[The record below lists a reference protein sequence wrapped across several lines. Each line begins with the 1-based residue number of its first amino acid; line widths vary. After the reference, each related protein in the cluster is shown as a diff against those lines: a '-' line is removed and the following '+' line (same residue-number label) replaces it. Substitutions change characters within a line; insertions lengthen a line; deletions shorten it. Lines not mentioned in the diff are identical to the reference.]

1 MISKLQLHDGWTFS
15 FDDKEYSALVP
26 GCVHSD
32 LRRHELIP
40 DPFWGANELDIQWI
54 EERDWTYNLRFDVN
68 ANLLQNENV
77 ELVCDGLDTLAT
89 IVLNGH
95 QIAQTENMFI
105 GYRFD
110 VKAHLQAGEN
120 SLQIHFANPM
130 DYIRKQLET
139 YEEHQWND
147 PIGGRSAIRKQQ
159 CSFGWD
165 WGPRL
170 ATSGIWQPIRLEAWN
185 TNRLETVHITQHHS
199 DGKVRLELRPTT
211 TNPHEHK
218 YRVTLKLDNEI
229 VVETHELSFA
239 VPDAQLWWPNG
250 LGAQSLYELKVELL
264 DEGRVLDWWNRR
276 IGLRTIELQT
286 NPDEWG
292 ESFQF
297 AVNGVPFF
305 AKGSNMV
312 PVIAPITETTRD
324 RIDDIL
330 ESAKAA
336 HMNMIR
342 SWGGNIYE
350 SDDFYDLCD
359 EKGLLVWQDL
369 MFACGTYRG
378 DQRFLDL
385 VAQEIEYQTQ
395 RLQHRTSL
403 AVWCGSNET
412 EWFRKEITA
421 SPQATEDYENL
432 YYKTIP
438 PVLEKFDGTR
448 RYWPSSPHHPD
459 GWQGEHDFQAAG
471 DQHTWSVWFGREPAK
486 FYEKQGFR
494 FCSEFGMQSY
504 CSQETAELFCA
515 PEDMNV
521 FSPAMENHQKSPAG
535 NGLILDYVAR
545 LYRFP
550 KDYAALA
557 YLSQLNQAF
566 VVKTAIEHFRR
577 ISPRCMGALYWQLN
591 DCWPGA
597 SWSSLE
603 FDGRWKALQY
613 EAKRFNAPALLSVHV
628 PGEESAGTIN
638 RLKSTIGEAH
648 FYTVYDAREEKQGT
662 IHWELRHLDGRV
674 LESGSHDVTLRFGES
689 EKHFSHDFSG
699 AMREHGAPNIYGRAW
714 LAIDGETVS
723 RQTILLTAPRFLNL
737 QRAPIEA
744 QIEQTSDLE
753 YSFSFTSGVYQHS
766 VQFHLKGT
774 QYRADDNFFDLHPD
788 QVHVVRVKLKQ
799 PVSLDELRAR
809 LTTMSLVDSY

>member
-1 MISKLQLHDGWTFS
+1 MISKPLHDGWTFS
-15 FDDKEYSALVP
+15 FDNNEYAALVP
-26 GCVHSD
+26 GCIHSD

-40 DPFWGANELDIQWI
+40 DPFWGANELNIQWI
-54 EERDWTYNLRFDVN
+54 EERDWTYNLNFEID
-68 ANLLQNENV
+68 ADLLQNEHLD
-77 ELVCDGLDTLAT
+77 LVCDGLDTLAT
-89 IVLNGH
+89 IVLNG
-95 QIAQTENMFI
+95 QEIAQTENMFI
-105 GYRFD
+105 GFRFD
-110 VKAHLQAGEN
+110 AKAHLQVGQN
-120 SLQIHFANPM
+120 TLQIHFANPM
-130 DYIRKQLET
+130 DYIREQQKT

-147 PIGGRSAIRKQQ
+147 PIGGRTAIRKQQ

-170 ATSGIWQPIRLEAWN
+170 ATCGIWQPIRLEAWN
-185 TNRLETVHITQHHS
+185 TNRLETVHITQHHT

-211 TNPHEHK
+211 TRPQVEQ
-218 YRVTLKLDNEI
+218 YRVTLKLNGEV
-229 VVETHELSFA
+229 VVEGSELDFE

-250 LGAQSLYELKVELL
+250 LGAQPLYELNVELL
-264 DEGRVLDWWNRR
+264 HDEKVLDTWKRR

-286 NPDEWG
+286 NADEWG

-312 PVIAPITETTRD
+312 PVIAPITETTRE

-350 SDDFYDLCD
+350 SDDLYDLCD

-378 DQRFLDL
+378 DEKFLAS

-403 AVWCGSNET
+403 ALWCGSNET

-421 SPQATEDYENL
+421 SEQATQDYENL

-459 GWQGEHDFQAAG
+459 GWQGEHDFQKAG
-471 DQHTWSVWFGREPAK
+471 DQHTWSVWFGRESAK

-504 CSQETAELFCA
+504 CSPETAELFCA

-550 KDYAALA
+550 KDYATLA

-603 FDGRWKALQY
+603 FDGRWKALHY

-648 FYTVYDAREEKQGT
+648 FYTVYDAREEKAAT
-662 IHWELRHLDGRV
+662 IRWELRHLDGRV
-674 LESGSHDVTLRFGES
+674 LESGSQDVTLRFGES
-689 EKHFSHDFSG
+689 VKHFSHDFSG
-699 AMREHGAPNIYGRAW
+699 AMSEHGAPNLYGRAW
-714 LAIDGETVS
+714 LEIAGETVS

-737 QRAPIEA
+737 QSAPIET
-744 QIEQTSDLE
+744 QIEAVDENE
-753 YSFSFTSGVYQHS
+753 YSITFTSNVYQHS

-774 QYRADDNFFDLHPD
+774 QYRADDNFFDLYPN
-788 QVHVVRVKLKQ
+788 QPHVVRVKGRE
-799 PVSLDELRAR
+799 SLSLEEVRER